1 MIGVR
6 TTIGTGEGSAVSAHR
21 IIRTTSATA
30 LAAVLAI
37 GAAASAQSP
46 DASPAAGSSP
56 GTQDPVTLT
65 LLHNND
71 GESSLLPIGY
81 SVGDARETALPLDI
95 GGIAAFAAVTKR
107 EIDAARAA
115 GNAVVNVYAGD
126 AFLAGPVLSCSLP
139 PQPADTPVFDAV
151 AQSLIPYDVHVFG
164 NHEFDYGPDFLER
177 FVRTFA
183 SADGVAHQP
192 FLSANLDF
200 ADEPGW
206 ADLLEPTGVIDGA
219 PVEGRV
225 VARSAIVH
233 DEATGG
239 AFGIVGATTWTLP
252 SISSPRQVQ
261 VTADLQTTAA
271 AVQAEVDALLARG
284 IDRIILASH
293 LQDVDN
299 DKALVAA
306 LRGVDIAVAGGGDE
320 LLIADGVDPD
330 VQLLPGEAQ
339 EPAGSYPTMQQ
350 DLDGRSVPIV
360 TTAGNYKYLGRLDVT
375 FDTEG
380 EVTAIDAAMSYPRRV
395 IPDVQADG
403 VLDELDVT
411 DAVTLDPDQVSA
423 VVGPVDTCLD
433 TFAATPVAASEV
445 VLNVARGNADP
456 FALGV
461 RSGETNG
468 GNLVADSYVHAY
480 DQYAPTTGLTPRD
493 PETVLVVGI
502 QNGGGIRQGA
512 GNQLPQGG
520 EAPGTISR
528 LDTLGVMAFDNYLVT
543 LDLSAAET
551 QEMLDLSCDSVGG
564 GGFLQVSHLALT
576 CDLTRPEGSRAVDVR
591 YTAGTPDMGDD
602 VLIVDAEGV
611 AQEAVPIRII
621 TNQFT
626 AAGGDGYEVLAGKRP
641 TSLVNEASE
650 PVFYEQA
657 LREYLGSFPVS
668 GDPALPTIPASD
680 PRYAVETG
688 EGRITIIQ
696 APSASASPEVSSVA
710 FRLTTEAFEDGGAI
724 PERHTCDGEDVSP
737 ALAWEGVP
745 EGAASL
751 ALLVADP
758 DADGWAH
765 WVVFDIDPGL
775 TGLPEGVSGS
785 GDGFREGTNE
795 FPQLGWAGPC
805 PPEGTE
811 HSYGFALFALD
822 TTLGLEGEPTADE
835 VRAAMDGHI
844 LARTDLTGLR
854 AR

>member
-1 MIGVR
+1 MRLRRHIP
-6 TTIGTGEGSAVSAHR
+6 SAA
-21 IIRTTSATA
+21 IAFGIL
-30 LAAVLAI
+30 LAVAPV
-37 GAAASAQSP
+37 
-46 DASPAAGSSP
+46 AAGQSP
-56 GTQDPVTLT
+56 GTSSPATSSAGPEGEVTLT

-71 GESSLLPIGY
+71 GESSLLPIAY
-81 SVGDARETALPLDI
+81 AVGDAREIAVPLDI
-95 GGIAAFAAVTKR
+95 GGIAAFAAVTRR

-139 PQPADTPVFDAV
+139 PQPADTPVFDAL

-183 SADGVAHQP
+183 SPDGVADQP
-192 FLSANLDF
+192 FLSATLDF
-200 ADEPGW
+200 TDEPGW
-206 ADLLEPTGVIDGA
+206 ADLLEPSGRIDGA

-225 VARSAIVH
+225 VARSAIVR
-233 DEATGG
+233 DQATGA
-239 AFGIVGATTWTLP
+239 AFGVVGATTWALP
-252 SISSPRQVQ
+252 TISSPRQVR
-261 VTADLQTTAA
+261 VSADPETTMA
-271 AVQAEVDALLARG
+271 AVQAEVDALLAQG

-299 DKALVAA
+299 DMALVAG

-339 EPAGSYPTMQQ
+339 DPAGSYPTIQQ
-350 DLDGRSVPIV
+350 DLDGRAVPIV

-375 FDTEG
+375 FGADG
-380 EVTAIDAAMSYPRRV
+380 EVVAVDPGLSYPRRV
-395 IPDVQADG
+395 IPDIQAEG
-403 VLDELDVT
+403 VLAELDIT
-411 DAVTLDPDQVSA
+411 DAVTPDPDQVA
-423 VVGPVDTCLD
+423 TVVGPVDACLD

-445 VLNVARGNADP
+445 VLNVARGNNDP

-468 GNLVADSYVHAY
+468 GNLVADSYLHAY
-480 DQYAPTTGLTPRD
+480 DTYAPTTGLTPRD
-493 PETVLVVGI
+493 PSTNLVVGV

-520 EAPGTISR
+520 TAPGTISR
-528 LDTLGVMAFDNYLVT
+528 LDTLGVMAFDNHLVT
-543 LDLSAAET
+543 VDLSAAEG

-576 CDLTRPEGSRAVDVR
+576 CDLTRDEGSRAVDVR
-591 YTAGTPDMGDD
+591 YTAGTPDTSDD
-602 VLIVDAEGV
+602 VVIVDADGV
-611 AQEAVPIRII
+611 AQDTVPIRVI

-626 AAGGDGYEVLAGKRP
+626 AAGGDGYAVLAGKRP

-657 LREYLGSFPVS
+657 LREYLGSFPMA
-668 GDPALPTIPASD
+668 GDPGLPTIPASD
-680 PRYAVETG
+680 ARYAAETG
-688 EGRITIIQ
+688 EGRITIVQ
-696 APSASASPEVSSVA
+696 SPAASPSAAPVA
-710 FRLTTEAFEDGGAI
+710 FRLTTEAFEDGGPI
-724 PERHTCDGEDVSP
+724 PERHTCDGDDVSP
-737 ALAWEGVP
+737 PLAWEGVP
-745 EGAASL
+745 EGTVSL
-751 ALLVADP
+751 ALIVADP

-765 WVVFDIDPGL
+765 WVVFDIDPTL
-775 TGLPEGVSGS
+775 AGLPEGASGT
-785 GDGFREGTNE
+785 GAGFREGTNE

-811 HSYGFALFALD
+811 HSYGFGLFALD
-822 TTLGLEGEPTADE
+822 TMLELEGEPTAAD
-835 VRAAMDGHI
+835 VRAAMDGHV